1 MKICPMLGES
11 CKHGSCAWF
20 CKEDGRCAIA
30 VLPSVLDWLTR
41 FAVTKPYE
49 RVEDHCQRTSDTTG

>member
-1 MKICPMLGES
+1 MSKICPLMGES
-11 CKHGSCAWF
+11 CKHGSCGWF
-20 CKEDGRCAIA
+20 CEEDGRCAIA

-49 RVEDHCQRTSDTTG
+49 GVNEHES

>member
-1 MKICPMLGES
+1 MRRYRRKCPMNGDYCL
-11 CKHGSCAWF
+11 HDDCAWF

-49 RVEDHCQRTSDTTG
+49 VVDEHES